1 MSDNYAI
8 IVAAGEGRRL
18 PGAVVKQFRPLGD
31 KPLLAWTLAAF
42 EQAACIDAVI
52 LVVAEGDLTYA
63 REAIVERCG
72 SGKVREIIAGGP
84 TRFDSVILGLRAVP
98 NTANL
103 VFIHDGAR
111 PLIHPDEIKRVGDV
125 AEIAQAAI
133 LAIPQAETLKRVEG
147 DFIIGT
153 LDRSRIWVA
162 QTPQVF
168 KYDVIISAYLQAMEQ
183 EREFTDDAAVC
194 EAFGI
199 SVRIVAGQHTNPKVT
214 TPEDL
219 DLARSLLAG
228 DTPGE

>member
-1 MSDNYAI
+1 MNDNYAI
-8 IVAAGEGRRL
+8 IVAAGAGRRL
-18 PGAVVKQFRPLGD
+18 PGAVAKQFRPLGD

-63 REAIVERCG
+63 REAIVDRCG
-72 SGKVREIIAGGP
+72 LGKVQEIVAGGV
-84 TRFDSVILGLRAVP
+84 TRFDSVILGLRTLP

-111 PLIHPDEIKRVGDV
+111 PLIRPDEIKRVGDV

-133 LAIPQAETLKRVEG
+133 LAIPETETLKRVEG

-168 KYDVIISAYLQAMEQ
+168 KYDVILSAYLQAMEQ

-194 EAFGI
+194 EAYGI
-199 SVRIVAGQHTNPKVT
+199 SVRIVAGQHTNLKVST
-214 TPEDL
+214 AKDL
-219 DLARSLLAG
+219 ELARSLLTGDSAG
-228 DTPGE
+228 E